1 MGAWGPGHL
10 ENDDAADW
18 LADFEEEPTV
28 AMVTAAL
35 EAVVEERGFVD
46 APLACEALAA
56 CEAIAAAVGHPVAD
70 GTAAPDGAPSGDG
83 PAGGALPARAGE
95 DHVERLV
102 RLTADLP
109 ELVDQVP
116 LALRALPVVV
126 DAGRSELA
134 QLWAEADA
142 DDGRSGDIGWLL
154 AVMDVRERLQRVPGH
169 GD

>member
-10 ENDDAADW
+10 DNDDAADW

-56 CEAIAAAVGHPVAD
+56 CEAIAAAVGHPVVE
-70 GTAAPDGAPSGDG
+70 GSTAPDGTGPDG
-83 PAGGALPARAGE
+83 QAGGAPPAPTGD

-102 RLTADLP
+102 RLTAELP
-109 ELVDQVP
+109 ELADQVP
-116 LALRALPVVV
+116 LALRALPIVV

-134 QLWAEADA
+134 QFWAETEAE
-142 DDGRSGDIGWLL
+142 DGRAGDIAWLL
-154 AVMDVRERLQRVPGH
+154 AVMDVRERLQRVPGY
-169 GD
+169 DD